1 MTAAWPICDD
11 IETKKTVAAKPAAQ
25 NATNTHCS
33 AGEAPR
39 TAYVEGTRSL
49 SRFGIVLPLN
59 SIACIDLR
67 RRDAALRA
75 GAM

>member
-25 NATNTHCS
+25 NATNTHCA
-33 AGEAPR
+33 AGEVPGRAC
-39 TAYVEGTRSL
+39 VEETRSL

-59 SIACIDLR
+59 CIACIELR
-67 RRDAALRA
+67 SRDAAVRA